1 MEKSDFTENF
11 NQRELNEE
19 QSRQISEAQQA
30 TIKSETNGGYS
41 NFESEKEP
49 QVDFSMV
56 HQASKVAKTE
66 KESKAEDIGY
76 TSIDDNEE
84 LENEVEKQ
92 FQQSCRAASI
102 RSSIKQNSHKEL
114 APSNV

>member
-1 MEKSDFTENF
+1 MDRSDFTENF

-49 QVDFSMV
+49 EGDFSMV

-66 KESKAEDIGY
+66 KESKAEDLGY

-84 LENEVEKQ
+84 LENEVEK
-92 FQQSCRAASI
+92 
-102 RSSIKQNSHKEL
+102 
-114 APSNV
+114 